1 MKGIVKHAGGSL
13 GGMSVGVMSLRS
25 NQLSAAQ
32 GTDAAS
38 VHFVYHVPKCAGR
51 TIDRHLTQ
59 ALPNPA
65 YHRMKKRRGLGRFAT
80 RYDPTDL
87 PNPRR
92 TKVVGGHY
100 LGISVDPLFE
110 GRYIKRS
117 LLLRDPVSHFVSYY
131 NFRMARYI
139 AGGMRPYGVDV
150 AYGAT
155 QRNFVTHYI
164 LSNFL
169 ELTWADMASLSDQ
182 DKYDLVNAFLA
193 NFWFVGDYLLCDEFI
208 DSLGDR
214 LGTSASASATPHNTL
229 AELSRVAGWTP
240 LTLDRL
246 PSDTIEGIK
255 AENAIDQRLWETW
268 REARHD
274 TSAVQP
280 RPLEARASSF
290 IGNEASRFVNQIMR
304 RMQRRWGVF
313 DAPVPV
319 MHGDRATP
327 A

>member
-1 MKGIVKHAGGSL
+1 MKGIVKYAGGTL
-13 GGMSVGVMSLRS
+13 GGMSVGIESRRS
-25 NQLSAAQ
+25 DQLSTSQ
-32 GTDAAS
+32 GADDAP

-51 TIDRHLTQ
+51 TIDRHLLQ
-59 ALPNPA
+59 VLPSPA

-80 RYDPTDL
+80 RYDPRDL
-87 PNPRR
+87 PHPRR
-92 TKVVGGHY
+92 TNVVGGHY
-100 LGISVDPLFE
+100 LGISVDPLFQ
-110 GRYIKRS
+110 GRQIKRS
-117 LLLRDPVSHFVSYY
+117 LLLRDPVSQFVSYY
-131 NFRMARYI
+131 NFRMVRYI
-139 AGGMRPYGVDV
+139 SAGMRPYGVDL

-155 QRNFVTHYI
+155 QRNFITHYI

-169 ELTWADMASLSDQ
+169 ELSWSRIAGFSDQ

-193 NFWFVGDYLLCDEFI
+193 DFWFVGDYQLCDELI
-208 DSLGDR
+208 GSLGDR
-214 LGTSASASATPHNTL
+214 LGFPPSATAHNTL

-240 LTLDRL
+240 LTLDQL
-246 PSDTIEGIK
+246 PRDAVMGIQ

-268 REARHD
+268 REVRHD

-290 IGNEASRFVNQIMR
+290 ISSEASRFVNQIMR

-319 MHGDRATP
+319 MHGDTATP